1 MADGQ
6 LPIIRAVGLVLRDI
20 VRVVRTMP
28 GLTLIATA
36 ILFPFNVLDLLVSP
50 HLPGS
55 PLVQLLKEVGIRVA
69 ESFLLTPF
77 LIAVHRF
84 ILIDEV
90 TARYV
95 LAPRNPRFERF
106 FAWSLLVWLLT
117 TSVSLLRPLAE
128 GLPTGIGIGALVV
141 ASVLVIII
149 SLRLTILFPAIAVDA
164 PGASVANA
172 FADTKGH
179 VIGMLCIFLLA
190 TLPAVVF
197 FFFVMLLFPIKAIE
211 SGFSVAT
218 IPFAAVLAV
227 FQLVI
232 YATMVAAASRI
243 FQAVAE
249 RVLRAPPAA

>member
-6 LPIIRAVGLVLRDI
+6 LPIIRAVGLVSRDVI
-20 VRVVRTMP
+20 RVVRTMP
-28 GLTLIATA
+28 GLVLIATA
-36 ILFPFNVLDLLVSP
+36 ILLPFNVLDLLVSP

-90 TARYV
+90 TARYAI
-95 LAPRNPRFERF
+95 APRSPRFERF
-106 FAWSLLVWLLT
+106 FAWSVLVWLLT
-117 TSVSLLRPLAE
+117 ASVSLLRPLAA
-128 GLPTGIGIGALVV
+128 GVPTGIGIGALVV
-141 ASVLVIII
+141 ASVAVIVI

-164 PGASVANA
+164 PGASVSNA

-179 VIGMLCIFLLA
+179 VIGILLIFLLA
-190 TLPAVVF
+190 NLPVVVF
-197 FFFVMLLFPIKAIE
+197 FVLLMLLFPIKAIE
-211 SGFSVAT
+211 SGFGVAT
-218 IPFAAVLAV
+218 IPFAVVLGV

-232 YATMVAAASRI
+232 YTTMVAAASRI

-249 RVLRAPPAA
+249 RVLRAPAAP